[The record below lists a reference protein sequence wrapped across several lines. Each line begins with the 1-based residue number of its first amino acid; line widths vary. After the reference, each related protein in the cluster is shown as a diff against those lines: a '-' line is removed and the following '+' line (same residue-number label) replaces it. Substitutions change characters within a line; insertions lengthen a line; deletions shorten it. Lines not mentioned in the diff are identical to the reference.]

1 MSKVHL
7 SEQPFVSV
15 IILGWGGEQ
24 FVTACLESLSRQ
36 TYPAYEII
44 VVDNASPD
52 RTAEIVARDFP
63 HVRLIR
69 TEENLGVPGGNNV
82 GLRAAKGDILI
93 LTNVDTE
100 ARPDWIERFVEAFQ
114 TDPAIGVVGGKLL
127 YPDGSIQY
135 GGGAIDP
142 AQGISSHVDEHAP
155 DRPDDVEIRE
165 TDFATGAALG
175 IRREALE
182 KIGYEDEGYF
192 PINYEDADISY
203 RAKLSGW
210 RVCYAPQAVAV
221 HYESSTL
228 TSLAPQRIMSYLIG
242 RLRFVCKFWPDER
255 LRSDF
260 FEAEAS
266 WLRNLRQQQ
275 TSFGTFAY
283 GAMNMVYFKTLLDLE
298 DLIAWRERLGTGNPE
313 QSRRTLTEV
322 LTRLR
327 ALNLPE
333 FQTVASGMVSTAPPE
348 VVDDLLERW
357 LLDGEEMLQHQPT
370 LAMLSAT
377 LSLLRAQVNPHQ
389 PIAWPDWPPGV
400 WPKVKAALQK
410 ITRRLLRWYIDPI
423 VEQQNQ
429 INVDTVQ
436 MLNAMA
442 QEMFLLREAWA
453 KREDSLQ
460 AEIKS
465 LRQEIDTLKSAP
477 SGGERETGAL

>member
-1 MSKVHL
+1 MNANRQNVVNK
-7 SEQPFVSV
+7 PFVS
-15 IILGWGGEQ
+15 IIVLGWGGEQ
-24 FVTACLESLSRQ
+24 YISMCLEALSNQ

-52 RTAEIVARDFP
+52 NTAEIVQRDFP

-69 TEENLGVPGGNNV
+69 TEKNLGVAGGNNV

-127 YPDGSIQY
+127 YPDGTIQY

-175 IRREALE
+175 IRREVLE
-182 KIGYEDEGYF
+182 EIGYEDEGYF
-192 PINYEDADISY
+192 PINYEDADLSY
-203 RAKLSGW
+203 RARLAGW
-210 RVCYAPQAVAV
+210 RVCYAPQAVSV

-228 TSLAPQRIMSYLIG
+228 TSLAPHRILSYLMG
-242 RLRFVCKFWPDER
+242 RLHFVCKFWPDER

-260 FEAEAS
+260 FEAESA
-266 WLRNLRQQQ
+266 WLRDLRQQQ

-283 GAMNMVYFKTLLDLE
+283 GVMDLVYFKTLLDLE
-298 DLIAWRERLGTGNPE
+298 ELIAWRERLGTGEPE
-313 QSRRTLTEV
+313 QSHWTLTDV

-327 ALNLPE
+327 TVNLPE
-333 FQTVASGMVSTAPPE
+333 FQTVASGLVSTAPPE

-357 LLDGEEMLQHQPT
+357 LLDGGEKLQHQPT

-389 PIAWPDWPPGV
+389 PIAWPAWPPGI

-423 VEQQNQ
+423 VEQQNRV
-429 INVDTVQ
+429 NVDTVQ

-442 QEMFLLREAWA
+442 QEIFLLRVQWMEKEKAL
-453 KREDSLQ
+453 R
-460 AEIKS
+460 AEI
-465 LRQEIDTLKSAP
+465 ETLKRKVVESHDP
-477 SGGERETGAL
+477 